1 MAAPLSWVTRLTNRW
16 MPPVTDPEID
26 ARFRFGIQAW
36 LVTWPF
42 ALVWTIVGAM
52 QGLWAQAALNAVMV
66 VLGPIVLVAVK
77 RTGRLTPWFEMTMG
91 AALLLYGPGIL
102 TQTPIEE
109 TTLFFITVIPLVA
122 GFIFGWRGAAVWAG
136 LAGLSGATGLVL
148 GSMGYTLA
156 QTDPTPVLTKVL
168 NLISALAMVSA
179 FAARFY
185 SVRRAAFERA
195 EAANKAKSLFLASIS
210 HEIRTPMNGVLGM
223 TQLMLRETTDP
234 LTRERLDAIL
244 RSGNM
249 LVTLIDDL
257 LDSTKLEAQ
266 RLRLELSTF
275 DLHLAARDVER
286 LFTAKGKEK
295 SVALRVQLAPETPQW
310 VVGDALRLRQVL
322 FNLVS
327 NGVKFTDHG
336 TVTLTIAPR
345 EGDALEF
352 SVEDTGIGIEAD
364 VLPRLF
370 TVFEQADAS
379 TTRRYGGS
387 GLGLALARQLV
398 GLMGGA
404 LEVTSS
410 PGVGSRFFFTLS
422 LPRGSAPV
430 EPLERVAEHTSNAKR
445 VLVVDDNTLNLH
457 VAASLV
463 RKMGFNV
470 DAVLSG
476 EEALKAV
483 EDVTYA
489 AVLMDC
495 HMPTMDGF
503 EATRR
508 IRALDGEKAR
518 VPIIA
523 VTASTTDEDLAACR
537 ASGMNEVLP
546 KPVSFEALQ
555 RVLGFVSGA
564 DQSPPN
570 SFSSFLTDK

>member
-1 MAAPLSWVTRLTNRW
+1 MAAPVSWVTRLTNRW
-16 MPPVTDPEID
+16 MPPVTDPEMD

-42 ALVWTIVGAM
+42 ALVWTVVGAL
-52 QGLWAQAALNAVMV
+52 QGLWAQASLNAFMV
-66 VLGPIVLVAVK
+66 VLGPVVLVAVK
-77 RTGRLTPWFEMTMG
+77 RTGKLTPWFEMTMG
-91 AALLLYGPGIL
+91 AALILYGPGVL

-109 TTLFFITVIPLVA
+109 TSLFFVTVIPLVA
-122 GFIFGWRGAAVWAG
+122 GFIFGWRSAAVWAG
-136 LAGLSGATGLVL
+136 LAAVCGSSGLIL
-148 GSMGYTLA
+148 GSLGYTIA
-156 QTDPTPVLTKVL
+156 QTDPTPLLTKVL
-168 NLISALAMVSA
+168 NLITALAMVAA
-179 FAARFY
+179 FAARFHA
-185 SVRRAAFERA
+185 VRRAAFERA

-223 TQLMLRETTDP
+223 TQVMLQETTDP

-266 RLRLELSTF
+266 RLTLEMSTF
-275 DLHLAARDVER
+275 DLRVACRDVER
-286 LFTAKGKEK
+286 LFTAKGQEK
-295 SVALRVQLAPETPQW
+295 AVALKVELAPETPQW

-327 NGVKFTDHG
+327 NGLKFTERG
-336 TVTLTIAPR
+336 SVTMTVRPR
-345 EGDALEF
+345 EEGVLEF
-352 SVEDTGIGIEAD
+352 SVEDTGIGIAAD

-398 GLMGGA
+398 ALMGGA
-404 LEVTSS
+404 LEVKST
-410 PGVGSRFFFTLS
+410 PGVGSRFFFTLK
-422 LPRGSAPV
+422 LARGSAPA
-430 EPLERVAEHTSNAKR
+430 EPSERVAANLQNAPR
-445 VLVVDDNTLNLH
+445 VLVVDDNALNLH
-457 VAASLV
+457 VATSLV
-463 RKMGFNV
+463 RKLGFNV
-470 DAVLSG
+470 DAATSG

-483 EDVTYA
+483 EGQAYV

-495 HMPTMDGF
+495 HMPSMDGF

-508 IRALDGEKAR
+508 IRVLDGDKAR

-523 VTASTTDEDLAACR
+523 VTASTTDEDVAACR

-555 RVLGFVSGA
+555 RVLGFVGS
-564 DQSPPN
+564 
-570 SFSSFLTDK
+570 